1 LYKIITINRARIVV
15 IICGCLSSL
24 FGKNQLNEE
33 CLFISFCLSSAIIPM
48 SEYSTMEHVLHIH
61 NNHSE
66 HFPVEPYDEYDSPIY
81 THVERLKSSA
91 LILPYTIGNLTNVK
105 CSPKFSFRK

>member
-1 LYKIITINRARIVV
+1 
-15 IICGCLSSL
+15 
-24 FGKNQLNEE
+24 
-33 CLFISFCLSSAIIPM
+33 M

-66 HFPVEPYDEYDSPIY
+66 HFVVDDEYDSPVY
-81 THVERLKSSA
+81 THVERMKPSA

-105 CSPKFSFRK
+105 CSPKFSFRKFTRLKTKESMKNKIFF